1 MIGRLSSLVRDTA
14 GSVTIELAL
23 LAPILGTMLI
33 GMVVLS
39 TAFSNKLRLEQIAQR
54 TIEKVQQNGFTTSQ
68 EATLELE
75 AETAAG
81 TGSVATLTWWLECDG
96 VRQTGTTAYTNGC
109 PDADD
114 VFGRYVQLAIVKTHT
129 PIIAA
134 RFSQSNANGTI
145 TVRGTAGIRI
155 Q

>member
-1 MIGRLSSLVRDTA
+1 MIGRFSSLVRDTA

-33 GMVVLS
+33 GMVDLS

-54 TIEKVQQNGFTTSQ
+54 TIEKVQQNGFTVGQ
-68 EATLELE
+68 KLTLETE

-81 TGSVATLTWWLECDG
+81 TGSVATLKFWLECDG
-96 VRQTGTTAYTNGC
+96 VRQTGAAAYTTGC

-114 VFGRYVQLAIVKTHT
+114 VFGRFVQLAIVKSHT

-134 RFSQSNANGTI
+134 KFSQSNTNGTI